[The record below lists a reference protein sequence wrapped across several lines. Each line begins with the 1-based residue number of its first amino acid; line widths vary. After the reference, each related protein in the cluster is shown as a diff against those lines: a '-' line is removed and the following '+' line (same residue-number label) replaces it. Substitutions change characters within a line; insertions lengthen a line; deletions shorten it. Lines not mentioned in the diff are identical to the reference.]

1 MFLDTTYTPT
11 WINLYLM
18 NIDQTG
24 DYLMSKKNKN
34 KNKKLTERYLVWVLL
49 QHYTFLLSFLTLE
62 KLIVD

>member
-18 NIDQTG
+18 NIDRTG

-62 KLIVD
+62 KLIVE

>member
-24 DYLMSKKNKN
+24 DYLMSKKKKKN
-34 KNKKLTERYLVWVLL
+34 
-49 QHYTFLLSFLTLE
+49 
-62 KLIVD
+62 